1 MKNMLILA
9 VSVACCVIFAGGC
22 IPSTPPAEEE
32 APVQAAPPA
41 PAPAVE
47 NAAPSAPEP
56 APVAVPAAD
65 TAAPAQEAAEGE
77 DGKSNLQISL
87 DSDTIPEGAI
97 PLPIVSLVPIEGAKG
112 YRIQSRFPVE
122 GLSMEGTVML
132 TGPGKWVLSGQ
143 FKSDTDAFAPGE
155 PTVQALG
162 ATEKGE
168 DGLLK
173 FTGADRSMMIFFP
186 APMPPADAPKLPQP
200 KTIPFKFDFE
210 APDDAAFNIMLTPF

>member
-41 PAPAVE
+41 PAPAV
-47 NAAPSAPEP
+47 
-56 APVAVPAAD
+56 D
-65 TAAPAQEAAEGE
+65 TAAPPAPEPTPEAAEGE

-87 DSDTIPEGAI
+87 NSDTIPEGAI

-132 TGPGKWVLSGQ
+132 TGPGKWLLSGQ
-143 FKSDTDAFAPGE
+143 FSSNTDAFAPGQ

-173 FTGADRSMMIFFP
+173 FTGADRGMMIFFP

-200 KTIPFKFDFE
+200 KTIPFNFDFE
-210 APDDAAFNIMLTPF
+210 APDDAAFSIMLTPF

>member
-1 MKNMLILA
+1 MKNTLILA

-32 APVQAAPPA
+32 APVQAVPPA

-47 NAAPSAPEP
+47 NAAPPAPEP
-56 APVAVPAAD
+56 APAAVPAAD
-65 TAAPAQEAAEGE
+65 TAAPAPEAAEGE

-132 TGPGKWVLSGQ
+132 TGPGKWLLSGQ
-143 FKSDTDAFAPGE
+143 FTANTDAFVPGQ

-168 DGLLK
+168 DDLLK
-173 FTGADRSMMIFFP
+173 FTGADRGMMIFFP
-186 APMPPADAPKLPQP
+186 APMPPADAPTLPQP
-200 KTIPFKFDFE
+200 KTIPFTFDFE
-210 APDDAAFNIMLTPF
+210 APDDAAFTIMLTPF

>member
-41 PAPAVE
+41 PAPAV
-47 NAAPSAPEP
+47 
-56 APVAVPAAD
+56 D
-65 TAAPAQEAAEGE
+65 TAAPPAPEPTPEAAEGE

-87 DSDTIPEGAI
+87 NSDTIPEGAI

-132 TGPGKWVLSGQ
+132 TGPGKWLLSGQ
-143 FKSDTDAFAPGE
+143 FSSNTDAFAPDQ

-200 KTIPFKFDFE
+200 KTIPFNFDFE
-210 APDDAAFNIMLTPF
+210 APDDAAFSIMLTPF